1 MKIANNILELIGNT
15 PLVYLNKV
23 KPKSGAR
30 IAAKLE
36 FMNPAGSVKDRIGL
50 HMVRDAMQRGILQP
64 GGTLIEPT
72 SGNTG
77 LGLAM
82 VANIYGFRM
91 IAVMPDKVPV
101 EKIRL
106 LEAYGVRCEV
116 CPTDVEPDDP
126 RSYYETAKRLNMEIT
141 NSFLPQQYYNPKNP
155 DAHYQ
160 TTGPEIWLD
169 TEGKI
174 DAFVAGCGT
183 GGTISGTAKFL
194 KEKNTNVRI
203 VGVDTVGSVLKG
215 YFETGKVEG
224 YHPYL
229 VDGIGEDFIPGAY
242 MFEYIDE
249 IIQIPD
255 KEAYEV
261 TMRLPR
267 EESIFVGSSG
277 GAAVAGAMQVAARMK
292 PEQLVV
298 VLLPD
303 TGTRSLSKL
312 NKEWLRSKCLID

>member
-1 MKIANNILELIGNT
+1 MNIAKDLLELIGNT

-23 KPKSGAR
+23 VPKSGAR

-36 FMNPAGSVKDRIGL
+36 FFNPCGSVKDRIGI
-50 HMVRDAMQRGILQP
+50 HMIRDAVKRGALKT
-64 GGTLIEPT
+64 GGTIIEPT

-82 VANIYGFRM
+82 AANILGYKM

-106 LEAYGVRCEV
+106 LEAYGVRCV
-116 CPTDVEPDDP
+116 ICPTDVAPENPE
-126 RSYYETAKRLNMEIT
+126 SYYETSKRLNREIP
-141 NSFLPQQYYNPKNP
+141 NSFLPQQYYNPMNP

-160 TTGPEIWLD
+160 GTGPEIWRD
-169 TEGKI
+169 TDGKL

-194 KEKNTNVRI
+194 KEKNSKIRI

-224 YHPYL
+224 AHSYL
-229 VDGIGEDFIPGAY
+229 IDGIGEDFIPGAY
-242 MFEYIDE
+242 MFEYIDQM
-249 IIQIPD
+249 IQISD
-255 KEAYEV
+255 KDAYDV
-261 TMRLPR
+261 TMRLAK
-267 EESIFVGSSG
+267 EESLFVGSSG
-277 GAAVAGAMQVAARMK
+277 GAAVAGAIQVAQDMK
-292 PEQLVV
+292 PDQLVV
-298 VLLPD
+298 VIIPD
-303 TGTRSLSKL
+303 TGTRYLSKL
-312 NKEWLRSKCLID
+312 NQEWLRSKGLID

>member
-1 MKIANNILELIGNT
+1 MKIAQNILELIGNT

-23 KPKSGAR
+23 VPESGAR
-30 IAAKLE
+30 IAAKME
-36 FMNPAGSVKDRIGL
+36 SFNPGGSVKDRIGL
-50 HMVRDAMQRGILQP
+50 HMIRDAMDRGILKE
-64 GGTLIEPT
+64 GGTIIEPT

-82 VANIYGFRM
+82 VANIYGFKM

-101 EKIRL
+101 EKVRL

-116 CPTDVEPDDP
+116 CPTDVEPEDP
-126 RSYYETAKRLNMEIT
+126 RSYYETSKRLNREIP
-141 NSFLPQQYYNPKNP
+141 NSFLPQQYYNPMNP
-155 DAHYQ
+155 DAHYK
-160 TTGPEIWLD
+160 TTGPEIWRD
-169 TEGKI
+169 TDGTI

-194 KEKNTNVRI
+194 KEKNSKIHV
-203 VGVDTVGSVLKG
+203 VGIDTVGSVLKG

-249 IIQIPD
+249 FIQIPD
-255 KEAYEV
+255 REAYEV

-277 GAAVAGAMQVAARMK
+277 GAAVAGAMRVAERMR
-292 PEQLVV
+292 PDQLVV

-312 NKEWLRSKCLID
+312 NEQWLRSKGLID

>member
-1 MKIANNILELIGNT
+1 MKIASNLLELIGNT

-23 KPKSGAR
+23 VPASGAR

-36 FMNPAGSVKDRIGL
+36 FFNPCGSVKDRIGL
-50 HMVRDAMQRGILQP
+50 HMVQDAIERGALKP
-64 GGTLIEPT
+64 GGTIIEPT

-82 VANIYGFRM
+82 VANILGYKM

-106 LEAYGVRCEV
+106 LEAYGVECV
-116 CPTDVEPDDP
+116 ICPTDVSPEDP
-126 RSYYETAKRLNMEIT
+126 SSYYETSKRLNREIP

-160 TTGPEIWLD
+160 TTGPEIWRD
-169 TEGKI
+169 TDGKL
-174 DAFVAGCGT
+174 DAFVTGCGT
-183 GGTISGTAKFL
+183 GGTITGTAKFL
-194 KEKNTNVRI
+194 KEQNPAVRV
-203 VGVDTVGSVLKG
+203 VGIDTVGSVLKG
-215 YFETGKVEG
+215 YFETGKIEG

-242 MFEYIDE
+242 NFEYIDE

-255 KEAYEV
+255 KEAYEI
-261 TMRLPR
+261 TMRLAK

-277 GAAVAGAMQVAARMK
+277 GAAVAGAMHVAERMK

-298 VLLPD
+298 VILPD
-303 TGTRSLSKL
+303 TGTRYLSKL
-312 NKEWLRSKCLID
+312 NQEWLRSKDLID